1 MATDSDSPAPVA
13 TKTVRVTL
21 GAFVLIGGIAFIAGA
36 AGGHP
41 GRAWQA
47 YLVNFL
53 LWSGMASGA
62 VLFSAIM
69 HVTGARWSD
78 RMAGIAESF
87 SAFFPL
93 SFLLFLILFLGKAH
107 VFAWLHHDLHG
118 KEVWLNIPFLFS
130 RDCLGLLILY
140 GLGFVFLY
148 DSLRLRYGSRE
159 PAGGFR
165 KGLYQRWAAGEK
177 DETVIRSRMTRVGFL
192 YCLSFAVVLSL
203 LGYDLVMALD
213 PHWISTLFGAY
224 SFVKAVYLGLGG
236 LIIVASI
243 LYLKNGEKTGLESK
257 HFHDVGK
264 LFFAFCLVWGDF
276 FYAQFVVIWYG
287 NIPEETAYVIERTMA
302 SPWNVA
308 AWTVLI
314 VCFVVPFLILLN
326 RKIKTVPRAMIVL
339 CSVILL
345 GMWLEHLLL
354 VGPAL
359 SHGAATLPLGIT
371 ELLIT
376 LGFLG
381 LMASALMFFI
391 TLFPEIAL
399 APERNRR

>member
-1 MATDSDSPAPVA
+1 MAADSDSPAPVA
-13 TKTVRVTL
+13 TKTVRLTM
-21 GAFVLIGGIAFIAGA
+21 GAFVLIGGIAFVVGA

-78 RMAGIAESF
+78 RMAGIAEAF

-93 SFLLFLILFLGKAH
+93 SFLLFLGLFFGKAH

-148 DSLRLRYGSRE
+148 DSLRLRYGSQA

-165 KGLYQRWAAGEK
+165 KGLHRRWAAGEK
-177 DETVIRSRMTRVGFL
+177 DAAVIRSRMVRVGFF

-243 LYLKNGEKTGLESK
+243 LYLKNGEETGLESK

-314 VCFVVPFLILLN
+314 VCFVLPFLILLN
-326 RKIKTVPRAMIVL
+326 RKIKTAPRAMIVL

-381 LMASALMFFI
+381 LMASALIFFI
-391 TLFPEIAL
+391 NLFPEVAL
-399 APERNRR
+399 APERNRP